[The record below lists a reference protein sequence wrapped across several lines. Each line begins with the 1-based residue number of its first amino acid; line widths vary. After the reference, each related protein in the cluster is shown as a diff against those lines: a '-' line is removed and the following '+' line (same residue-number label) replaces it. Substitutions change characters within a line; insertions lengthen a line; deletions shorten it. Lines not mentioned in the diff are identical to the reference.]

1 MNTAQ
6 RSKSIGEVLPSLLY
20 NLRYIRLIELTF
32 DHLSHWEDFNN
43 DQGTNYNGYGFI
55 VEDVYDK

>member
-1 MNTAQ
+1 MNPAG
-6 RSKSIGEVLPSLLY
+6 RSESLKDTLAPILF
-20 NLRYIRLIELTF
+20 NLRYISLVELTF